1 MHYRVGL
8 PVAAIFGAS
17 LLLAPAASPQTTT
30 TAATLIRPQE
40 AEAQGA
46 PRADMQAPIERPG
59 PVAKSPPL
67 ESTLARRDSFG
78 LKATLYITTNRDSG
92 KDSIGCRVVPLRTA
106 AVDGRIVRRHTI
118 LFIKETVGMRMP
130 DGQLHDGL
138 WYATD
143 VGSAIV
149 RGRID
154 LYTGKGRHSIL
165 PYLPL
170 NLKTLTVSRVG
181 TFTGCPNPSGAP
193 VADSFARA
201 APISGPAKAVVA
213 LASNR

>member
-1 MHYRVGL
+1 MRYRVGL

-30 TAATLIRPQE
+30 TAVSLIRPQDAQ
-40 AEAQGA
+40 AEMA
-46 PRADMQAPIERPG
+46 PTADMQAPAERAG
-59 PVAKSPPL
+59 PADKSPPL
-67 ESTLARRDSFG
+67 QSTAARRDSFG

-154 LYTGKGRHSIL
+154 LYTGKGRRSIL

-170 NLKTLTVSRVG
+170 NLKTLTVTRVG
-181 TFTGCPNPSGAP
+181 TFSGCPNPSGVTLPDSVAGVAP
-193 VADSFARA
+193 T
-201 APISGPAKAVVA
+201 SGPTKGLVAV
-213 LASNR
+213 ASNR